1 MNYEY
6 KRKEKNK
13 TTFCKKIA
21 EAIVPYTF
29 WKVDDTAYTNQ
40 PALIEKLARANETLK
55 KVGMPKS
62 FTR

>member
-1 MNYEY
+1 MST
-6 KRKEKNK
+6 KEKK
-13 TTFCKKIA
+13 KIKQPFAKKIA